1 MAATKRNVG
10 YIGVGLMGHG
20 AARNILE
27 KGHALAV
34 LGNRNR
40 ASALL
45 NLSWRYVSWPRGPG
59 AIVGDIPDD
68 TLASG

>member
-1 MAATKRNVG
+1 MAAAKRKVG

-34 LGNRNR
+34 LGNRHPHAR
-40 ASALL
+40 EIRHMA
-45 NLSWRYVSWPRGPG
+45 
-59 AIVGDIPDD
+59 
-68 TLASG
+68 